1 MAMWSFAVP
10 TITMTATAD
19 NASLT
24 SGAYMAL
31 QNGSATQFVD
41 VLEIMMSGQAVS
53 SAVAILLLGRD
64 STIGA

>member
-1 MAMWSFAVP
+1 MAKWSFAIP
-10 TITMTATAD
+10 TITMTAVAD
-19 NASLT
+19 NASMT

-31 QNGSATQFVD
+31 QNGSSTQMVD
-41 VLEIMMSGQAVS
+41 ILEILMSGQAVS